1 MAVKY
6 VPYFKDTI
14 SGQAILDNFTRTKR
28 ILKYADN
35 DKVNEKIKR
44 GLPLYE
50 TEMTEIVGDE
60 SDNLVIRGE
69 CLSACAYLKDNDI
82 KVDLVYI
89 DPPFASGADYAKT
102 IYIRRNPKVAEAIKK
117 AEEMLED
124 EELKSFEEKMY
135 GDIWNKESY
144 LNWMY
149 ENLMAIKS
157 IMSENETIFVHLDYH
172 IVHYVKILMDEI
184 FGEDNLINEII
195 WRRKQ
200 SVSWAS
206 KQYGITNDT
215 ILWYANDGDE
225 YTFNPEFTLD
235 DDNTQKYI
243 NERFVYDD
251 NDGRGK
257 YMKSPLVNSLY
268 RPNLKYEFHGIKPP
282 ANGWLYKKERLDE
295 WYEKGEL
302 CIPSD
307 PNMRISRKIYVSEYK
322 GQPVQ
327 NIWLDIPIANPM
339 SKERESSNY
348 ATQKPEKLLERIINT
363 SSNENMVVADF
374 FGGSGVTA
382 KVANDLGRK
391 FIHCDVGVNSVET
404 TRDRLLASGAS
415 FKMLNIKDGINL
427 YRNPVQTMDK
437 INSLI
442 PGLVNEDSIDEFW
455 EGVINDTT
463 LGKIPVYIPN
473 LMDSST
479 KILDVVL
486 INKIVNQE
494 IIKLDDSIKK
504 VIIYYID
511 IIDRKEIDEFI
522 NDNLKVDVEIEL
534 RDLKEIL
541 DETIVDDSVEYHID
555 NNELEID
562 SFTSDRLIRKIDE
575 YNEKIQSQSLAS
587 GKNVKLIEI
596 SDEGLELIEMISLDC
611 TSDDGIW
618 HSDEEIKIDKLGYVI
633 NKGVKTDVFWDGKI
647 SFERKPLRIKIRNIS
662 GDESITKL

>member
-157 IMSENETIFVHLDYH
+157 IMSENATIFVHLDYH

-302 CIPSD
+302 CIPSA

>member
-157 IMSENETIFVHLDYH
+157 IMSENATIFVHLDYH

-415 FKMLNIKDGINL
+415 FKMLNIKDGVNL